1 MADST
6 GTRTV
11 TGPRVPGVRV
21 RRETVIAADRAEEL
35 YPWYEATFAP
45 LREAAAA
52 RHVLSLE
59 EFAEEMADPRI
70 DKWVAT
76 SEDDGSFLGLS
87 TLARDLEAVPWAS
100 PDYYVVRHPEHAARG
115 AIWYLG
121 FTMTPPGGQRAG
133 VFATM
138 LTAMMEA
145 AVEHRVIVAW
155 DMCAANVDS
164 GLNDAIMA
172 QLAAGAGA
180 PSTQVDVQTYYS
192 ADFSGGSDS

>member
-1 MADST
+1 VADDAT
-6 GTRTV
+6 PTTV
-11 TGPRVPGVRV
+11 TGPRVPGVQVERHLEV
-21 RRETVIAADRAEEL
+21 AAERAEEL
-35 YPWYEATFAP
+35 YPWYESTFAP

-52 RHVLSLE
+52 RHVLTLE
-59 EFAEEMADPRI
+59 EFVEEMADPRI
-70 DKWVAT
+70 DKWIAT
-76 SEDDGSFLGLS
+76 SEADGAFLGLS

-100 PDYYVVRHPEHAARG
+100 PEYYTVRHPEHAARG

-121 FTMTPPGGQRAG
+121 FTMTPPNGQRAG

-145 AVEHRVIVAW
+145 AVEHRVIVAL
-155 DMCAANVDS
+155 DMCAANVES
-164 GLNDAIMA
+164 GLNAAIMA

-192 ADFSGGSDS
+192 ADFSGGS

>member
-1 MADST
+1 MADDVS
-6 GTRTV
+6 GTTV

-21 RRETVIAADRAEEL
+21 QRETVVAAERATEL
-35 YPWYEATFAP
+35 YPWYEATFSP

-52 RHVLSLE
+52 RHVLTLE
-59 EFAEEMADPRI
+59 EFVEEMADARI

-76 SEDDGSFLGLS
+76 SEEDGSFLGLS

-100 PDYYVVRHPEHAARG
+100 PEYYVARHPEHAARG

-121 FTMTPPGGQRAG
+121 FTMTPPGGQRSG

-145 AVEHRVIVAW
+145 AVEHRVIVGW
-155 DMCAANVDS
+155 DMCAANVES
-164 GLNDAIMA
+164 GLNAAITG
-172 QLAAGAGA
+172 QLASGAGA
-180 PSTQVDVQTYYS
+180 PSTQIDVQTYYS
-192 ADFSGGSDS
+192 ADFSGGS

>member
-1 MADST
+1 MADAAHT
-6 GTRTV
+6 AV
-11 TGPRVPGVRV
+11 TGPRVPGVMVHRHQ
-21 RRETVIAADRAEEL
+21 VIAAERAEEL
-35 YPWYEATFAP
+35 YPRYEDSFAG

-52 RHVLSLE
+52 RHVLTLSEFVE
-59 EFAEEMADPRI
+59 ELADPRI

-76 SEDDGSFLGLS
+76 SEVDGSFLGLS

-100 PDYYVVRHPEHAARG
+100 PGYYTARYPEHAARN

-121 FTMTPPGGQRAG
+121 FTMTPQAGQRAG

-155 DMCAANVDS
+155 DMCAANVAS
-164 GLNDAIMA
+164 GLNAAIMA
-172 QLAAGAGA
+172 QLADGAGA
-180 PSTQVDVQTYYS
+180 SSTQVDVQTYYS
-192 ADFSGGSDS
+192 ADFSVGS

>member
-1 MADST
+1 MAEESP
-6 GTRTV
+6 GSAV
-11 TGPRVPGVRV
+11 TGPRVPGVLVQRHQV
-21 RRETVIAADRAEEL
+21 LPDERAREL

-52 RHVLSLE
+52 RHVLTVE
-59 EFAEEMADPRI
+59 EFVEEMADPRI

-100 PDYYVVRHPEHAARG
+100 PDYYTVRYPDHAARG

-121 FTMTPPGGQRAG
+121 FTMTPPGGQGSG
-133 VFATM
+133 VFATT

-164 GLNDAIMA
+164 GLNSAIMA
-172 QLAAGAGA
+172 QLADGAGA

-192 ADFSGGSDS
+192 ADFSGGS

>member
-1 MADST
+1 MAEDAT
-6 GTRTV
+6 ETTV

-21 RRETVIAADRAEEL
+21 QRHQVVPAGRAEEL
-35 YPWYEATFAP
+35 YPSYEGTFAG

-52 RHVLSLE
+52 RHVLTLE
-59 EFAEEMADPRI
+59 EFVEEMEDPRI

-76 SEDDGSFLGLS
+76 SETDGSFLGLS
-87 TLARDLEAVPWAS
+87 TLARDLAAVPWAS
-100 PDYYVVRHPEHAARG
+100 PEYYTSRHPEHAARG

-145 AVEHRVIVAW
+145 AVEQRVIVAW
-155 DMCAANVDS
+155 DMCAANVAS
-164 GLNDAIMA
+164 GLNAAIMA
-172 QLAAGAGA
+172 QLAGGAGA

-192 ADFSGGSDS
+192 ADFSGGS